1 MAQVK
6 CHSNLYRQYSAHFQI
21 YWSNK
26 SIYCTLTHIQN
37 TYPFAGF
44 KILDETKF
52 MFWFFACLLSFLC
65 FFLSFFPSF
74 LPFSPFLNWEKN
86 CHTKLIG
93 YSVPFKESKITI
105 KWRICIT
112 RVFSYVIYII
122 DKTAEIY
129 TSIFIWVDCIP
140 CVSMIFTCC
149 SKKKRINK
157 KNTYEVEKRGEV
169 YQIWKFCKTSALKKG
184 SFSCFV
190 FCANEIQTIPITLK
204 FIQLLFCFSVSH
216 SDAKKKITLETK
228 EASTKRRLKKIK
240 NQKRIYLY

>member
-1 MAQVK
+1 MK
-6 CHSNLYRQYSAHFQI
+6 PNLCF
-21 YWSNK
+21 
-26 SIYCTLTHIQN
+26 
-37 TYPFAGF
+37 GF
-44 KILDETKF
+44 LLVCF
-52 MFWFFACLLSFLC
+52 LFFA

-93 YSVPFKESKITI
+93 YSVPFKESKITV

-122 DKTAEIY
+122 DEKAEIY

-157 KNTYEVEKRGEV
+157 KNIYEVKKRGEV

-240 NQKRIYLY
+240 NQKKNIFVLTLSFNKVIKIRWNYTKKKIAQHLLLTDLKNDN